1 MPGMKIPPADLGYVQ
16 QQVNE
21 LTGDLLEAW
30 EDDHHHEP
38 GSLTPPA
45 LYQAMRQL
53 LDVLR
58 SCTDATGDPADPEAP
73 RELKILGE
81 HGLQLLSELSR
92 YADRLGLGRQARG
105 LRDLCLPFALWILR
119 CDGAFASWEPV
130 VDAVAELA
138 NRLSEP
144 DDLAELFG
152 HLDELVEAGNP
163 ALAQASQRPA
173 ARPWRILVL
182 NRAIVATRS
191 HRPALMERAFRSVVE
206 WLPSDAP
213 GFFEEAMEQMDVIG
227 YPAQVRDVVESYY
240 RELCGQRTL
249 H

>member
-1 MPGMKIPPADLGYVQ
+1 MKIPPVDLAYVQ
-16 QQVNE
+16 EQFSE
-21 LTGDLLEAW
+21 LSGDLLEAW
-30 EDDHHHEP
+30 EDDRYEAD
-38 GSLTPPA
+38 SLTPPA
-45 LYQAMRQL
+45 LHQAMHQL

-73 RELKILGE
+73 RELRILGE

-92 YADRLGLGRQARG
+92 HADRLGMGRQARG

-144 DDLAELFG
+144 DDLARLYG
-152 HLDELVEAGNP
+152 HLDDLVEAGNP
-163 ALAQASQRPA
+163 TVTQASQRPA
-173 ARPWRILVL
+173 TRAWRILLL

-191 HRPALMERAFRSVVE
+191 HRPDLMERAFRAVVD
-206 WLPSDAP
+206 WLPHDAP

-227 YPAQVRDVVESYY
+227 YPTPVRTVVEAYY